1 MKPTNLIS
9 AYQGLKVIY
18 ECTCS
23 EQKVITPYG
32 ISSEEAIILGA
43 FCDLLNAQDCPFC
56 IFDGYYIGY
65 SINQI
70 SKEFDLLRLSDDMV
84 VNIELKQELSLSD
97 DEKIQKILKQQ
108 SKNYYYLKALQR
120 NIFIYTY
127 VENDG
132 IYEYNPLLNTTD
144 KIDCEHFI
152 YTLKSQ
158 NFNVNIDPDILFVPS
173 NYLVSPFNSTE
184 RFLAGEYFL
193 TSAQE
198 EIKNELVKKIYSDYV
213 MYCITA
219 DAGTGKTLLLY
230 DIVKTVS
237 KDNKILLI
245 HCGKLNKGHESLRND
260 YEWNI
265 LPIRNINN
273 HTIDRCIDETV
284 KAIFIDESQR
294 IRLNQ
299 LKMII
304 GKSMELKIPIVFSYD
319 IKQYLSKNESNDI
332 YEYIKMEFPEINI
345 YKKSL
350 TNKIR
355 TNKNIASFI
364 TNLIQIG
371 KSNTYLNYHNIT
383 IDYFEDF
390 NDIKRYI
397 EYLEENKG
405 WKCITYTNSRYS
417 IEDIDKLSSLSD
429 LNAHDV
435 IGQEFD
441 KVVFVMDDNFR
452 YDDSGRLKYKKCYYS
467 LPGMFYQIVTRV
479 INEMKIIV
487 FNNKPLYYK
496 LLQIKSLDNDI

>member
-9 AYQGLKVIY
+9 AYQGLKAID
-18 ECTCS
+18 ECKDS
-23 EQKVITPYG
+23 EEKVISPYK
-32 ISSEEAIILGA
+32 ISKKEAIILGL
-43 FCDLLNAQDCPFC
+43 FCDLINEQNCSFC
-56 IFDGYYIGY
+56 VFDGYYVGY
-65 SINQI
+65 SISQI
-70 SKEFDLLRLSDDMV
+70 SKEFDLLRFSDDIV
-84 VNIELKQELSLSD
+84 INIELKQELSLSD
-97 DEKIQKILKQQ
+97 DEKIQKILNQQ

-120 NIFIYTY
+120 DIFICTY

-132 IYEYNPLLNTTD
+132 LYKYNPLLNTTN
-144 KIDCEHFI
+144 KISCEELICVLENQHF
-152 YTLKSQ
+152 
-158 NFNVNIDPDILFVPS
+158 NANIDPDILFVPS

-184 RFLAGEYFL
+184 RFLEDEYFL

-198 EIKNELVKKIYSDYV
+198 EIKNELINKIYSDYV

-230 DIVKTVS
+230 DIMKTVS
-237 KDNKILLI
+237 KDNKTLLI
-245 HCGKLNKGHESLRND
+245 HCGKLNKGHESLRDD
-260 YEWNI
+260 YRWNI
-265 LPIRNINN
+265 LSIRNIND

-304 GKSMELKIPIVFSYD
+304 EKSKELKIPIVFSYD

-332 YEYIKMEFPEINI
+332 YKYIKIEFPEISI

-364 TNLIQIG
+364 TNIIQIG
-371 KSNTYLNYHNIT
+371 KSNTYLNYHNVT
-383 IDYFEDF
+383 IDYFENF

-397 EYLEENKG
+397 EYLEEKKG

-429 LNAHDV
+429 LKAHDV

-441 KVVFVMDDNFR
+441 KVVFVMDNNFR
-452 YDDSGRLKYKKCYYS
+452 YDDSGRLKYRKCYYS
-467 LPGMFYQIVTRV
+467 LPGMFYQIITRV
-479 INEMKIIV
+479 INEIKIIV